1 VVIPISFNGCR
12 QETKPSRAT
21 GIRRRQLGF
30 LLSHPTVIS
39 IIDAGMANAPFRVLV
54 REPSGSRS
62 VPVGGTAVNI
72 GCAAI
77 NNKTAAAAPGVE

>member
-1 VVIPISFNGCR
+1 MLWMTF
-12 QETKPSRAT
+12 
-21 GIRRRQLGF
+21 RRRE
-30 LLSHPTVIS
+30 SHRM
-39 IIDAGMANAPFRVLV
+39 IDAGMANDPFRVLV

-77 NNKTAAAAPGVE
+77 NKSEWNGIAMREGLGPKESFASCPASRFNRFSP